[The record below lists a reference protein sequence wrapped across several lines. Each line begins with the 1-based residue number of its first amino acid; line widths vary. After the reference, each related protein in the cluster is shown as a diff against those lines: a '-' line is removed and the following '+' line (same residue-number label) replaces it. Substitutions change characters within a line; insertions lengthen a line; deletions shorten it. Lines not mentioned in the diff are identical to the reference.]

1 MRRRLQLGGDPVRRP
16 PQARQPHD
24 RDRLQ
29 QDPEPRLRRQD
40 DRPRA
45 ARRQVHGVRLGSA
58 RGRRSRRQRL
68 AAHPGL
74 GADRAR
80 EAERDHRP
88 HHQGQGRELDGE
100 QGPLA
105 LPAARR
111 GRASESP
118 GGGGGLLRT
127 AFIETLNE
135 LADKDPR
142 VCLVVGDL
150 GYSVIEEFASK
161 HPDQFVNAGVAEQNM
176 IGLAVGMALSGKVVF
191 TYSIANFGTLRCLEQ
206 IRNDVCYHRA
216 NVKVVAVGC
225 GLAYGNLGVTHH
237 ASEDVAIMRALPNM
251 TVVATGDPIAA
262 QLAEKGLS
270 VRLLSMHTIKPL
282 DREAIVRAAAETRF
296 VFTLE
301 EHSIE
306 GGLGGAVAEVMAE
319 LDGSRALLKRIG
331 LRPQFN
337 AVVGDQKYLKSLHGL
352 DEEGVMKTIQPIISG
367 SYRLVG

>member
-1 MRRRLQLGGDPVRRP
+1 
-16 PQARQPHD
+16 
-24 RDRLQ
+24 
-29 QDPEPRLRRQD
+29 
-40 DRPRA
+40 
-45 ARRQVHGVRLGSA
+45 
-58 RGRRSRRQRL
+58 
-68 AAHPGL
+68 
-74 GADRAR
+74 
-80 EAERDHRP
+80 
-88 HHQGQGRELDGE
+88 
-100 QGPLA
+100 
-105 LPAARR
+105 
-111 GRASESP
+111 
-118 GGGGGLLRT
+118 LRT

-142 VCLVVGDL
+142 VCLIVGDL
-150 GYSVIEEFASK
+150 GYSVIEEFANK

-191 TYSIANFGTLRCLEQ
+191 TYSIGNFGTLRCLEQ

-216 NVKVVAVGC
+216 NVKVVTVGG

-251 TVVATGDPIAA
+251 TVVAPGDPVEARLATRAVVALDGPAYLRLGKAGEPIVHADEPSFTLGRAITMREGSDLTLIASGSMLATSDRVAA
-262 QLAEKGLS
+262 QLTEKGLS

-282 DREAIVRAAAETRF
+282 DRDAVVRAATETRF

-319 LDGSRALLKRIG
+319 LDVSRALLKRIG

-337 AVVGDQKYLKSLHGL
+337 AEVGDQKYLKSLHGL
-352 DEEGVMKTIQPIISG
+352 DEEGVMKTIQPIIAG

>member
-1 MRRRLQLGGDPVRRP
+1 
-16 PQARQPHD
+16 
-24 RDRLQ
+24 
-29 QDPEPRLRRQD
+29 
-40 DRPRA
+40 
-45 ARRQVHGVRLGSA
+45 
-58 RGRRSRRQRL
+58 
-68 AAHPGL
+68 
-74 GADRAR
+74 
-80 EAERDHRP
+80 
-88 HHQGQGRELDGE
+88 
-100 QGPLA
+100 
-105 LPAARR
+105 
-111 GRASESP
+111 
-118 GGGGGLLRT
+118 LRT

-142 VCLVVGDL
+142 VCLIVGDL
-150 GYSVIEEFASK
+150 GYSVIEEFANK

-191 TYSIANFGTLRCLEQ
+191 TYSIGNFGTLRCLEQ

-216 NVKVVAVGC
+216 NVKVVAVGG

-251 TVVATGDPIAA
+251 TVVAPGDPVEARLATRAVVALDGPAYLRLGKAGEPIVHADEPSFTLGRAITMREGSDLTLIASGGMLATADRVAA

-282 DREAIVRAAAETRF
+282 DRDAVVRAATETRF

-337 AVVGDQKYLKSLHGL
+337 AEVGDQKYLKSLHGL
-352 DEEGVMKTIQPIISG
+352 DEEGVMKTIQPIIAG